1 MKSFCIKT
9 NNSQVIDYL
18 LKSLDSIPLE
28 NIYYINKKFKIYQNV
43 IIHYKGNDLGSFY
56 SIISDIISNCI
67 ILYYEPY
74 LLKNIINFN
83 YFYFENLEKKK
94 IEENCYEY
102 ICSDENER
110 LKFRKE
116 EIWTQ
121 ILKYIME
128 NKSIVLDGVV
138 NFRLGDYIKSLE
150 YVVDYGVNKFVIDK
164 EYSEFINL
172 LQIYIESKESEK
184 KLLHL
189 VYTNGESILLDENK
203 NIVSLTDH
211 IFDSKYLSDIS
222 FSSNDYAL
230 NTLLTLLPERIEIH
244 LIGYEDDFINTL
256 KLIFGKRV
264 FVCKDCNICRTYKIL
279 NNVKY

>member
-9 NNSQVIDYL
+9 NNSQVINYL

-28 NIYYINKKFKIYQNV
+28 NIYYINKKFKIYENV
-43 IIHYKGNDLGSFY
+43 IIHYKGNDEGSFY
-56 SIISDIISNCI
+56 TLISDIISNCI

-74 LLKNIINFN
+74 LLRNIISFN
-83 YFYFENLEKKK
+83 YFYFENFEKKK

-102 ICSDENER
+102 ISSDENDR

-116 EIWTQ
+116 EIWPQ
-121 ILKYIME
+121 ILKYLME
-128 NKSIVLDGVV
+128 NKAVVLDGFV
-138 NFRLGDYIKSLE
+138 NFRLGEYMRSLE
-150 YVVDYGVNKFVIDK
+150 NVVDYGVNKFVIDK

-172 LQIYIESKESEK
+172 LQIYVESKECEEK
-184 KLLHL
+184 IVHL

-203 NIVSLTDH
+203 NMLSLTDH

-230 NTLLTLLPERIEIH
+230 NSLLTLLPERVEIH

-264 FVCKDCNICRTYKIL
+264 FICKDCNICRTYKIL
-279 NNVKY
+279 NNVK

>member
-9 NNSQVIDYL
+9 NNSQVIKYL

-28 NIYYINKKFKIYQNV
+28 NIYYISKKFKIYENV
-43 IIHYKGNDLGSFY
+43 IIHYKGNDEGSFY
-56 SIISDIISNCI
+56 SLISDIISNCV

-83 YFYFENLEKKK
+83 YFYFENFEKKL

-102 ICSDENER
+102 ISSDENDR
-110 LKFRKE
+110 LRFRKE

-121 ILKYIME
+121 ILKYLME
-128 NKSIVLDGVV
+128 NKNIVLDGFV
-138 NFRLGDYIKSLE
+138 NFRLGEYMKSLE
-150 YVVDYGVNKFVIDK
+150 HVVDYGVNKFVIDK

-172 LQIYIESKESEK
+172 LQVYIESKASEK
-184 KLLHL
+184 KLVHL

-230 NTLLTLLPERIEIH
+230 NTLLTLLPERVEIH

-264 FVCKDCNICRTYKIL
+264 FICKDCNICRTYKIL
-279 NNVKY
+279 NNVK